1 MYSII
6 KLTRQFSK
14 KIQND
19 NVNAFAAQSALF
31 IMISFFPLIM
41 VILNLLQFLP
51 ISSEKFI
58 ELLLQAFPEIF
69 EPYVRQ
75 IVNDLYEKSSGTML
89 TITLL
94 TSIWSASKGALSL
107 VRGLNGVYN
116 IEETRNYLVLRSIAF
131 FYTVAMVILILASLF
146 LLVLGN
152 TLYHLL
158 LNLMPWLS
166 SLLNLFINTRT
177 ISFLCFMILFFMLI
191 YKAIPARKST
201 MIIQLPGAVFSSV
214 AWMLFSYGFS
224 FYFNH
229 FGNYSYMYGSLTAI
243 VLIMLWLYFCMYILF
258 LGGEINHFFEPL
270 IIHSRYK
277 IKQFIKK
284 KIEGTIEWEG
294 RSIPSPLS
302 LSISS

>member
-6 KLTRQFSK
+6 KLIKQFLK
-14 KIQND
+14 KIQSD

-51 ISSEKFI
+51 ISSEEFI

-69 EPYVRQ
+69 EPYVSE

-94 TSIWSASKGALSL
+94 TSIWSASKGTLSL

-116 IEETRNYLVLRSIAF
+116 IEETRNYVILRIVSF
-131 FYTVAMVILILASLF
+131 FYTISMILLILASLF

-152 TLYHLL
+152 TLYQ
-158 LNLMPWLS
+158 LMIGWMPILS
-166 SLLNLFINTRT
+166 TILNLFINTRT
-177 ISFLCFMILFFMLI
+177 ILFLCFMVLFFMLI
-191 YKAIPARKST
+191 YKALPARKST
-201 MIIQLPGAVFSSV
+201 LLLQIPGALFSSI

-224 FYFNH
+224 FYFNNY
-229 FGNYSYMYGSLTAI
+229 GNYSYMYGSLTAI
-243 VLIMLWLYFCMYILF
+243 VLIMLWLYSCMYILF
-258 LGGEINHFFEPL
+258 LGGEINHFFAPF
-270 IIHSRYK
+270 IVHSRY
-277 IKQFIKK
+277 QIKK
-284 KIEGTIEWEG
+284 FIHNTWIALKNKLFHH
-294 RSIPSPLS
+294 P
-302 LSISS
+302 

>member
-6 KLTRQFSK
+6 KLIRQFSK
-14 KIQND
+14 KIQSD

-69 EPYVRQ
+69 EPYVRE
-75 IVNDLYEKSSGTML
+75 IVNDLYEKSSGTIL
-89 TITLL
+89 TITLR

-116 IEETRNYLVLRSIAF
+116 IEETRNYIILRIVSF
-131 FYTVAMVILILASLF
+131 FYTIAMIGLVLASLF

-152 TLYHLL
+152 TLYHLI

-166 SLLNLFINTRT
+166 TILNLFINTRT
-177 ISFLCFMILFFMLI
+177 ILFLCFMILFFMLI
-191 YKAIPARKST
+191 YKAIPARKSKL
-201 MIIQLPGAVFSSV
+201 IIQLPGAIFSSI

-229 FGNYSYMYGSLTAI
+229 YGNYSYMYGSLTAI

-258 LGGEINHFFEPL
+258 LGGEINHFFEPF
-270 IIHSRYK
+270 IMHSRYQ
-277 IKQFIKK
+277 IKTSIRKK
-284 KIEGTIEWEG
+284 W
-294 RSIPSPLS
+294 LS
-302 LSISS
+302 LKNQKNKS

>member
-1 MYSII
+1 MYSMI
-6 KLTRQFSK
+6 KLAKQFSK

-31 IMISFFPLIM
+31 TLISFFPLIM

-51 ISSEKFI
+51 ISSEEFI

-69 EPYVRQ
+69 EPYVKE
-75 IVNDLYEKSSGTML
+75 IVKDLYEKSSGTML
-89 TITLL
+89 TITLI

-116 IEETRNYLVLRSIAF
+116 IEETRNYVVLRMISF
-131 FYTVAMVILILASLF
+131 FYTIAMIGLVLSSLF

-152 TLYHLL
+152 TLYQILL
-158 LNLMPWLS
+158 KFMPWLRT
-166 SLLNLFINTRT
+166 LLNLFIHTRT
-177 ISFLCFMILFFMLI
+177 IVFLCFMILFFMLI
-191 YKAIPARKST
+191 YKAIPARKSSL
-201 MIIQLPGAVFSSV
+201 MIQLPGAVFSSF
-214 AWMLFSYGFS
+214 AWMLFSYAFS

-258 LGGEINHFFEPL
+258 LGGEINHFFEPF
-270 IIHSRYK
+270 IIHSRYRIRKSIRQKLGK
-277 IKQFIKK
+277 IRNKK
-284 KIEGTIEWEG
+284 
-294 RSIPSPLS
+294 
-302 LSISS
+302 

>member
-1 MYSII
+1 MCQIERNSFMYSMI
-6 KLTRQFSK
+6 KLAKQFSK

-31 IMISFFPLIM
+31 TLISFFPLIM

-51 ISSEKFI
+51 ISSEEFI

-69 EPYVRQ
+69 EPYVKE
-75 IVNDLYEKSSGTML
+75 IVKDLYEKSSGTML
-89 TITLL
+89 TITLI

-116 IEETRNYLVLRSIAF
+116 IEETRNYVVLRMISF
-131 FYTVAMVILILASLF
+131 FYTIAMIGLVLSSLF

-152 TLYHLL
+152 TLYQILL
-158 LNLMPWLS
+158 KFMPWLRT
-166 SLLNLFINTRT
+166 LLNLFIHTRT
-177 ISFLCFMILFFMLI
+177 IVFLCFMILFFMLI
-191 YKAIPARKST
+191 YKAIPARKSSL
-201 MIIQLPGAVFSSV
+201 MIQLPGAVFSSF
-214 AWMLFSYGFS
+214 AWMLFSYAFS

-258 LGGEINHFFEPL
+258 LGGEINHFFEPF
-270 IIHSRYK
+270 IIHSRYRIRKAIRQKLGK
-277 IKQFIKK
+277 IRNKK
-284 KIEGTIEWEG
+284 
-294 RSIPSPLS
+294 
-302 LSISS
+302 

>member
-1 MYSII
+1 MI
-6 KLTRQFSK
+6 KLAKQFSK

-31 IMISFFPLIM
+31 TLISFFPLIM

-51 ISSEKFI
+51 ISSEEFI

-69 EPYVRQ
+69 EPYVKE
-75 IVNDLYEKSSGTML
+75 IVKDLYEKSSGTML
-89 TITLL
+89 TITLI

-116 IEETRNYLVLRSIAF
+116 IEETRNYVVLRMISF
-131 FYTVAMVILILASLF
+131 FYTIAMIGLVLSSLF

-152 TLYHLL
+152 TLYQILL
-158 LNLMPWLS
+158 KFMPWLRT
-166 SLLNLFINTRT
+166 LLNLFIHTRT
-177 ISFLCFMILFFMLI
+177 IVFLCFMILFFMLI
-191 YKAIPARKST
+191 YKAIPARKSSL
-201 MIIQLPGAVFSSV
+201 MIQLPGAVFSSF
-214 AWMLFSYGFS
+214 AWMLFSYAFS

-258 LGGEINHFFEPL
+258 LGGEINHFFEPF
-270 IIHSRYK
+270 IIHSRYRIRKSIRQKLGK
-277 IKQFIKK
+277 IRNKK
-284 KIEGTIEWEG
+284 
-294 RSIPSPLS
+294 
-302 LSISS
+302 

>member
-6 KLTRQFSK
+6 KLIRQFSK
-14 KIQND
+14 KIQSD

-69 EPYVRQ
+69 EPYVRE
-75 IVNDLYEKSSGTML
+75 IVNDLYEKSSGTIL

-116 IEETRNYLVLRSIAF
+116 IEETRNYIILRIVSF
-131 FYTVAMVILILASLF
+131 FYTIAMIGLVLASLF

-152 TLYHLL
+152 TLYHLI
-158 LNLMPWLS
+158 LNLKPRLNTII
-166 SLLNLFINTRT
+166 NLFINTIT
-177 ISFLCFMILFFMLI
+177 NIFL
-191 YKAIPARKST
+191 
-201 MIIQLPGAVFSSV
+201 
-214 AWMLFSYGFS
+214 
-224 FYFNH
+224 
-229 FGNYSYMYGSLTAI
+229 
-243 VLIMLWLYFCMYILF
+243 
-258 LGGEINHFFEPL
+258 
-270 IIHSRYK
+270 
-277 IKQFIKK
+277 
-284 KIEGTIEWEG
+284 
-294 RSIPSPLS
+294 
-302 LSISS
+302 

>member
-214 AWMLFSYGFS
+214 A
-224 FYFNH
+224 
-229 FGNYSYMYGSLTAI
+229 
-243 VLIMLWLYFCMYILF
+243 
-258 LGGEINHFFEPL
+258 
-270 IIHSRYK
+270 
-277 IKQFIKK
+277 
-284 KIEGTIEWEG
+284 
-294 RSIPSPLS
+294 
-302 LSISS
+302 